1 MKNLTNKKILLTL
14 VSVALLLTVAVS
26 STLAFLT
33 DRTEEVT
40 NTFTPT
46 TADITITDEIEDGV
60 KKNVVITN
68 GNVRAFVRAKVVA
81 NWVKDGKIVAGWTDN
96 ILYNDPWYEGD
107 DGFYYFPDP
116 VEPNQPVTPTLFGTY
131 TPGTAPVTGAHLVM
145 DIIVQAV
152 QADGIGT
159 NDPVE
164 AFDKLNAQ

>member
-1 MKNLTNKKILLTL
+1 MKNSRKMLLVL
-14 VSVALLLTVAVS
+14 VSATLLLTVAVS

-46 TADITITDEIEDGV
+46 TVDVTVTDKVDNGV
-60 KKNVVITN
+60 KSNVVITN
-68 GNVRAFVRAKVVA
+68 SGDVKAFIRAKVVA
-81 NWVKDGKIVAGWTDN
+81 NWVKDGKIVAGWTDD
-96 ILYNDPWYEGD
+96 IDYNDPDWKLNGE
-107 DGFYYFPDP
+107 FYYYKDAVEGKTQVP
-116 VEPNQPVTPTLFGTY
+116 VALFTSY

-164 AFDKLNAQ
+164 AFNKLKPQ